1 MPDSGRLRPCDEVT
15 MLYDL
20 DKEIDRSRFK
30 RRAEQLARE
39 RRTVELNDHRRR
51 SLAQNSYLHLILGFF
66 ATETGYT
73 LDWVKREY
81 FKRLVNGDLFRT
93 ERDGAFGRVED
104 LRSSRELTPEQMTA
118 AIEKF
123 RNWSSETAGIYI
135 PSPNEEE
142 FLRQI
147 EIELNRQYQ
156 YI

>member
-1 MPDSGRLRPCDEVT
+1 

-51 SLAQNSYLHLILGFF
+51 SVRQNSYLHLILGFF

-73 LDWVKREY
+73 LDYVKREY
-81 FKRLVNGDLFRT
+81 FKRLVNGELFRV
-93 ERDGAFGRVED
+93 EREGAFGRVED
-104 LRSSRELTPEQMTA
+104 LRSSRELTSEQMTA